1 MEATATR
8 KPRAKQS
15 LQVVRAGEAYPLG
28 VFARMVGR
36 GVPVLHELRTMKQL
50 PMTRSGNFWWVLG
63 EDWLAYLRA
72 GRGTD

>member
-1 MEATATR
+1 MEATSQQ
-8 KPRAKQS
+8 KPRAKPT
-15 LQVVRAGEAYPLG
+15 LKVIRAGEAYPLAE
-28 VFARMVGR
+28 FARRVGR
-36 GVPVLHELRTMKQL
+36 GVSVLHDLRTMKQL